1 MVPSLRLMI
10 LVMAA
15 APVFLAGALFE
26 GATAVGVLYV
36 LVLALY
42 TCLDALLLPRRR
54 QIAVTRSVPE
64 RVSVGYP
71 TAIRYTVENHT
82 RRHVQVRL
90 AQDCPEEIDISS
102 SQPSP
107 RPSALRLPP
116 AGGGFLTCTLGPGE
130 SAELECRLTAHQ
142 RGTHQ
147 LGRLFVRV
155 LPATGLLYRQFTLD
169 LPGEIQVFPN
179 LMNVRKTELL
189 ARRGSSC
196 EQGLARLR
204 HIGQGYAFES
214 LRRYVRGDE
223 MARIEWKVT
232 ARRGDL
238 IVKNFEPERQQSIL
252 VAIDVGRATA
262 GEFQGLSRVDYLVNA
277 TLMLAFIALRQRDQF
292 SLVAF
297 SDRIESYLPPVTGV
311 KNIEQVA
318 RALFQLQPRMV
329 ESDYDGAC
337 RFLGLKN
344 RKRSLLCMMTD
355 VIDRQASDVLLG
367 YMARFARYHLPLAVT
382 LSNPELQQIA
392 HQPLASCEDPYSK
405 AVALDVLAARE
416 EALISMRR
424 KGVSVLDVPPNR
436 LTPELINRYT
446 AIKSMRRL

>member
-1 MVPSLRLMI
+1 MVPSPRLVI
-10 LVMAA
+10 LVLAA
-15 APVFLAGALFE
+15 APLFLAGALYE
-26 GATAVGVLYV
+26 GAAALGVLYV
-36 LVLALY
+36 LILALY
-42 TCLDALLLPRRR
+42 TGLDALLLPRRR
-54 QIAVTRSVPE
+54 QIVVTRSIAE
-64 RVSVGYP
+64 RVSVGYA
-71 TAIRYTVENHT
+71 TALRFTVENHT

-90 AQDCPEEIDISS
+90 APDSPKEIDVA
-102 SQPSP
+102 PAECRTNL
-107 RPSALRLPP
+107 RPGA
-116 AGGGFLTCTLGPGE
+116 

-142 RGTHQ
+142 RGTYP

-155 LPATGLLYRQFTLD
+155 LPAAGLLYRQFTLD
-169 LPGEIQVFPN
+169 LPGEVQVFPN

-189 ARRGSSC
+189 ARRGASS

-204 HIGQGYAFES
+204 HLGQGYAFES

-238 IVKNFEPERQQSIL
+238 IVKNFEPERQQSVL
-252 VAIDVGRATA
+252 VALDVGRATA

-297 SDRIESYLPPVTGV
+297 SDRIESYLPPIAGI
-311 KNIEQVA
+311 KNLERVA
-318 RALFQLQPRMV
+318 RALFQVQPRMV

-344 RKRSLLCMMTD
+344 RKRSLLCVMTD

-367 YMARFARYHLPLAVT
+367 YMGRFARYHLPLAVT
-382 LSNPELQQIA
+382 LSNPELQQVA
-392 HQPLASCEDPYSK
+392 HQPLESCPNPYSK

-416 EALISMRR
+416 EALIAMRR

-446 AIKSMRRL
+446 AIKAMRRL

>member
-1 MVPSLRLMI
+1 MVPSPRLMI

-15 APVFLAGALFE
+15 APLFLAGTLYE
-26 GATAVGVLYV
+26 GAAAVGVLYLIV
-36 LVLALY
+36 VALY

-54 QIAVTRSVPE
+54 QITVTRSIPA

-71 TAIRYTVENHT
+71 TVIRYAVENHA
-82 RRHVQVRL
+82 RRRLQIQL
-90 AQDCPEEIDISS
+90 AQDGPGEIDIS
-102 SQPSP
+102 P
-107 RPSALRLPP
+107 RTCQAVLKPGQSAD
-116 AGGGFLTCTLGPGE
+116 
-130 SAELECRLTAHQ
+130 LECHLTAHQ
-142 RGTHQ
+142 RGTPR
-147 LGRLFVRV
+147 LGRLFVRA
-155 LPATGLLYRQFTLD
+155 LPAAGLLYRQFTLD
-169 LPGEIQVFPN
+169 LPAEIQVFPN
-179 LMNVRKTELL
+179 LINVRKTELL
-189 ARRGSSC
+189 ARRGSSY

-252 VAIDVGRATA
+252 VALDVGRATA

-277 TLMLAFIALRQRDQF
+277 TLMLAFVALRQRDQF

-318 RALFQLQPRMV
+318 RALFQVQPRLV

-344 RKRSLLCMMTD
+344 RKRSLLCLMTD
-355 VIDRQASDVLLG
+355 VIDREAPGIAEHLRARGLADTPLAPLSRGRAGLLG
-367 YMARFARYHLPLAVT
+367 ACLVVNLPGSPKGVR
-382 LSNPELQQIA
+382 SG
-392 HQPLASCEDPYSK
+392 
-405 AVALDVLAARE
+405 LAA
-416 EALISMRR
+416 L
-424 KGVSVLDVPPNR
+424 VPLLPHVVDLLEGR
-436 LTPELINRYT
+436 TGHGQR
-446 AIKSMRRL
+446 

>member
-1 MVPSLRLMI
+1 MVPSPRLMI
-10 LVMAA
+10 LVLAA
-15 APVFLAGALFE
+15 APLFLAGVLYE

-36 LVLALY
+36 IVLALY
-42 TCLDALLLPRRR
+42 TGLDALLLPRRR
-54 QIAVTRSVPE
+54 HIAVTRSIPE

-71 TAIRYTVENHT
+71 TVIRYAVENHT
-82 RRHVQVRL
+82 RRRLQVHL
-90 AQDCPEEIDISS
+90 AQDGPEEMDISPTEC
-102 SQPSP
+102 Q
-107 RPSALRLPP
+107 AVLK
-116 AGGGFLTCTLGPGE
+116 PGQ
-130 SAELECRLTAHQ
+130 SAELEGRLTAHQ
-142 RGTHQ
+142 RGVHR
-147 LGRLFVRV
+147 LGRIFVRA

-169 LPGEIQVFPN
+169 LPAEIQVFPN

-189 ARRGSSC
+189 ARRGSSF

-204 HIGQGYAFES
+204 QIGQGYAFES

-223 MARIEWKVT
+223 MSRIEWKVT
-232 ARRGDL
+232 ARRGEL
-238 IVKNFEPERQQSIL
+238 IVKNLEPERQQSIL
-252 VAIDVGRATA
+252 VALDVGRATA

-318 RALFQLQPRMV
+318 RALFQVQPRLV

-344 RKRSLLCMMTD
+344 RKRSLLCLMTD

-367 YMARFARYHLPLAVT
+367 YLARFARYHLPLAVT
-382 LSNPELQQIA
+382 LSNPELQQVA
-392 HQPLASCEDPYSK
+392 HQPLASCADLYSK
-405 AVALDVLAARE
+405 AVALDVLAARD
-416 EALISMRR
+416 EALLSMRR
-424 KGVSVLDVPPNR
+424 KGVSILDVPPNR
-436 LTPELINRYT
+436 LTPELLNRYT
-446 AIKSMRRL
+446 AIKSLRRL

>member
-1 MVPSLRLMI
+1 MVPSPRLI
-10 LVMAA
+10 LLVMAA
-15 APVFLAGALFE
+15 APVFLAGALVE
-26 GATAVGVLYV
+26 GAAAVGVLYV
-36 LVLALY
+36 IVLVLY
-42 TCLDALLLPRRR
+42 TSLDALLLPRRR
-54 QIAVTRSVPE
+54 QITVTRTIPE

-71 TAIRYTVENHT
+71 TILRFGVENRT
-82 RRHVQVRL
+82 RRRLQVHL
-90 AQDCPEEIDISS
+90 AQDTPEEIDVAPAEC
-102 SQPSP
+102 QTVL
-107 RPSALRLPP
+107 RP
-116 AGGGFLTCTLGPGE
+116 GQ

-142 RGTHQ
+142 RGKHQ
-147 LGRLFVRV
+147 LGRVFVRV
-155 LPATGLLYRQFTLD
+155 LPAAGLLYRQFTLD
-169 LPGEIQVFPN
+169 LSTEIQVFPN

-189 ARRGSSC
+189 ARRGSSF

-214 LRRYVRGDE
+214 LRRYVHGDE
-223 MARIEWKVT
+223 MSRIEWKVT

-238 IVKNFEPERQQSIL
+238 IVKNFEPERQQNIL
-252 VAIDVGRATA
+252 VALDVGRATA

-277 TLMLAFIALRQRDQF
+277 TLMLAFVALRQRDQF

-311 KNIEQVA
+311 KNLEQVA
-318 RALFQLQPRMV
+318 RALYQVQPRLV

-367 YMARFARYHLPLAVT
+367 YMARFAHYHLPLAVT
-382 LSNPELQQIA
+382 LSNPELQQVA
-392 HQPLASCEDPYSK
+392 HQSLESCDDPYSQ

-416 EALISMRR
+416 EALLSMRR

-446 AIKSMRRL
+446 AIKALRRL

>member
-1 MVPSLRLMI
+1 
-10 LVMAA
+10 
-15 APVFLAGALFE
+15 
-26 GATAVGVLYV
+26 
-36 LVLALY
+36 
-42 TCLDALLLPRRR
+42 
-54 QIAVTRSVPE
+54 
-64 RVSVGYP
+64 
-71 TAIRYTVENHT
+71 
-82 RRHVQVRL
+82 
-90 AQDCPEEIDISS
+90 
-102 SQPSP
+102 
-107 RPSALRLPP
+107 
-116 AGGGFLTCTLGPGE
+116 
-130 SAELECRLTAHQ
+130 
-142 RGTHQ
+142 
-147 LGRLFVRV
+147 VRV

-169 LPGEIQVFPN
+169 LSTEIQVFPN
-179 LMNVRKTELL
+179 LMSVRKTELL
-189 ARRGSSC
+189 ARRGSSY

-223 MARIEWKVT
+223 MSRIEWKVT

-238 IVKNFEPERQQSIL
+238 IVKNFEPERQQSVL

-277 TLMLAFIALRQRDQF
+277 TLLLAFVALRQRDQF

-318 RALFQLQPRMV
+318 RALFQVQPRLV

-344 RKRSLLCMMTD
+344 RKRSLLCLMTD

-367 YMARFARYHLPLAVT
+367 YLARFARYHLPLAVT
-382 LSNPELQQIA
+382 LSNPQLQQMA
-392 HQPLASCEDPYSK
+392 HQPLASCADPYSQ

-446 AIKSMRRL
+446 AIKSLRRL

>member
-1 MVPSLRLMI
+1 MVPSPRLMI

-15 APVFLAGALFE
+15 APLFLAGALYE
-26 GATAVGVLYV
+26 GAAAVGVLYV
-36 LVLALY
+36 IVLALY
-42 TCLDALLLPRRR
+42 TSLDALLLPRWRH
-54 QIAVTRSVPE
+54 IAVARSIPE
-64 RVSVGYP
+64 RISVGYP
-71 TAIRYTVENHT
+71 TALRYTVENRT
-82 RRHVQVRL
+82 RRRVQVQL
-90 AQDCPEEIDISS
+90 AEDGPEEIDIVPPEC
-102 SQPSP
+102 QAVL
-107 RPSALRLPP
+107 RP
-116 AGGGFLTCTLGPGE
+116 GQ

-142 RGTHQ
+142 RGTHH
-147 LGRLFVRV
+147 LGRIFVRV

-169 LPGEIQVFPN
+169 LPAEIQVFPN

-189 ARRGSSC
+189 ARRGSSY

-223 MARIEWKVT
+223 MAKIEWKVT

-238 IVKNFEPERQQSIL
+238 IVKNFEPERQQNIL

-277 TLMLAFIALRQRDQF
+277 TLMFAFIALRQRDQF

-297 SDRIESYLPPVTGV
+297 SDRIESYLPPVSGV

-318 RALFQLQPRMV
+318 RALFQVQPRLV

-382 LSNPELQQIA
+382 LSNPELQQVA
-392 HQPLASCEDPYSK
+392 HQPLASCDDPYSK

>member
-1 MVPSLRLMI
+1 MLPSSRLII

-15 APVFLAGALFE
+15 APVFLAGTLYE
-26 GATAVGVLYV
+26 GAAAVGVVYV
-36 LVLALY
+36 MILALY
-42 TCLDALLLPRRR
+42 TGLDALLLPRRR
-54 QIAVTRSVPE
+54 HIVVTRNIPE

-71 TAIRYTVENHT
+71 TVMSFTVRNDT
-82 RRHVQVRL
+82 RRRLRVQL
-90 AQDCPEEIDISS
+90 AEDHPEEIDISPTRC
-102 SQPSP
+102 Q
-107 RPSALRLPP
+107 
-116 AGGGFLTCTLGPGE
+116 TTLGPGQT
-130 SAELECRLTAHQ
+130 AELECRLTAHQ
-142 RGTHQ
+142 RGTHR
-147 LGRLFVRV
+147 LERLFVRV
-155 LPATGLLYRQFTLD
+155 LPATGLLYRQFTLEASA
-169 LPGEIQVFPN
+169 EIQVFPN

-189 ARRGSSC
+189 ARRGLSY

-204 HIGQGYAFES
+204 HLGQGYEFES

-223 MARIEWKVT
+223 MSRIEWKVT
-232 ARRGDL
+232 ARRADL

-252 VAIDVGRATA
+252 VALDVGRATA

-297 SDRIESYLPPVTGV
+297 SDRIESYLPPVSGV

-318 RALFQLQPRMV
+318 RALFKLQPRLV
-329 ESDYDGAC
+329 ESDYGGAC

-344 RKRSLLCMMTD
+344 RKRSLLCLMTD
-355 VIDRQASDVLLG
+355 VIDRQASDVLIG

-382 LSNPELQQIA
+382 LSNPELQQTA
-392 HQPLASCEDPYSK
+392 HQPLGSCEDPYTK
-405 AVALDVLAARE
+405 AVALDVLTARE

-446 AIKSMRRL
+446 MIKSLRRL